1 MSSNYSYGKYEA
13 NDGMKKNKKKEE
25 KKSKQKDFDF
35 FKYCMKYANCKLCPL
50 NGKGRCKDELQS
62 KNVR

>member
-35 FKYCMKYANCKLCPL
+35 FKHCMRYANCKLCPK
-50 NGKGRCKDELQS
+50 NGKGACK
-62 KNVR
+62 